1 MGLETGSSAV
11 RGVMDNAG
19 YKADVLPS
27 TSGVNGNN
35 AVQSSYNSVKN
46 SLQANKYTRPF
57 FPPSG
62 TAATVLTLALT
73 AIIIFVSARVVM
85 GKIADVGGTI
95 FALLLLILLALIGGK
110 VITLLSLGCKKICG
124 VDIQMPPLL
133 GMLIVGIIL
142 KNVPYNFGQFGR
154 AECTIDKYGVHHNA
168 SGFHDSIHELDLELI
183 SEKVEDSS
191 FRRRRSA
198 PDLDVPLNM
207 DGDEMSDALVKRW
220 IAKKKQLQKEW
231 EMSGKSWEMQE
242 QLLKNAWCSK
252 NKTRVTRSAGGG
264 GHGEAEA
271 HTENVDDCHP
281 KYIGHDLDPS
291 ISRTLRSICLAVILL
306 MAGLELD
313 PVALMKLSAMV
324 SGPPSSLA

>member
-27 TSGVNGNN
+27 PSGVNGNN

-110 VITLLSLGCKKICG
+110 VITLLSLGCKKMCG

-154 AECTIDKYGVHHNA
+154 AECHGDFGDSLHGDSGVALDDPTDEGFLVDIEDLGLNA
-168 SGFHDSIHELDLELI
+168 SSKE
-183 SEKVEDSS
+183 EDPVVA
-191 FRRRRSA
+191 RIIRSA
-198 PDLDVPLNM
+198 STD
-207 DGDEMSDALVKRW
+207 SH
-220 IAKKKQLQKEW
+220 
-231 EMSGKSWEMQE
+231 
-242 QLLKNAWCSK
+242 
-252 NKTRVTRSAGGG
+252 G
-264 GHGEAEA
+264 GH
-271 HTENVDDCHP
+271 DDHYQEEGNSSMPHGCEER
-281 KYIGHDLDPS
+281 YFGHGLDPF
-291 ISRTLRSICLAVILL
+291 ISRTLRSICLTVILL

-313 PVALMKLSAMV
+313 PVKLFKLSGVVVRATFIPCLTEAVAVAVFSKLLLGFPWTVGFML
-324 SGPPSSLA
+324 GFI